1 MNHSIIK
8 QLNLLHK
15 RYIYIEKELSNYK
28 VYNNQENLRILSIE
42 YVGLSNIIKL
52 FIEWKKLELEL
63 NNNQELLYDEEI
75 YSIVLEDNKNI
86 KIKQKKIEKEI
97 TILLLSKNNDE
108 NNRNCFLE
116 IRAGSGG
123 NEAAIFVGNI
133 YRMYIR
139 YAESKNWKV
148 KIINVHYGEYGGYKE
163 IILKIIGNGAYG
175 KLRFESGGHRV
186 QRVPETESQGR
197 VHTSTCTVAV
207 MPELSKSEMPEINN
221 NDLKID
227 TFRSSGAGGQHV
239 NTTDSAI
246 RITHVPTG
254 IVVECQDERSQHK
267 NKSKALSVLVARI
280 NAAEI
285 AKRNKN
291 ESLTRKN
298 LLGTGDR
305 SDRNR
310 TYNFIQKRVTD
321 HRINL
326 TIYRLDEIM
335 NGKLDILIE
344 HIINK
349 YHTDLLLSA
358 SKINEN

>member
-8 QLNLLHK
+8 KLNLLHK
-15 RYIYIEKELSNYK
+15 RYIYIEKKLSNYK
-28 VYNNQENLRILSIE
+28 IYNNQKNLRVLSME
-42 YVGLSNIIKL
+42 YINLSLIIKP
-52 FIEWKKLELEL
+52 FIKWKKLESEL

-97 TILLLSKNNDE
+97 TMLLLSKNNDE

-139 YAESKNWKV
+139 YAESKGWRV
-148 KIINVHYGEYGGYKE
+148 KIINVHYGDYGGYKE
-163 IILKIIGNGAYG
+163 IILKIIGNGVYG

-246 RITHVPTG
+246 RITHIPTG

-291 ESLTRKN
+291 ESLKRKN

-326 TIYRLDEIM
+326 TVYRLDEIM
-335 NGKLDILIE
+335 NGKLDILIK

-349 YHTDLLLSA
+349 YHTDLLLST
-358 SKINEN
+358 SKVNEN